1 VACCEGDVGA
11 EIWTA
16 LNDGESTLDVDV
28 EVVEP
33 EISTED
39 VESWGIVEP
48 VGGSRGWQSGAE
60 VDGPRPGYTTW
71 QVGGGGRAHNIETM
85 AAQIDGAVIPPGG
98 SWSINDH
105 VGARQC
111 PPYQFGGAIVDGEM
125 ESVCGG
131 GTSQVATTL
140 LNAAYFAGLDVTGQ
154 AHSQY
159 FPRYPRGREA
169 TMGAPGTPL
178 DVRIENT
185 TPYGIYIQG
194 GRHGDE
200 VTFTI
205 WSTEH
210 IVVEDLGTTGAGVC
224 VTVTNTRQRTF
235 PDGSVDTD
243 TFTAYYRPGEGQH
256 C

>member
-1 VACCEGDVGA
+1 
-11 EIWTA
+11 
-16 LNDGESTLDVDV
+16 V
-28 EVVEP
+28 EL
-33 EISTED
+33 
-39 VESWGIVEP
+39 GL
-48 VGGSRGWQSGAE
+48 
-60 VDGPRPGYTTW
+60 
-71 QVGGGGRAHNIETM
+71 
-85 AAQIDGAVIPPGG
+85 AAGAVDHVAAVAIFAGNLAEQVNGAWIPPGET
-98 SWSINDH
+98 WSINDH